1 MNPALVMLY
10 IIPLVLMA
18 YSLKRGDGTLRSG
31 ITRAFEQF
39 IILVPRLFVA
49 MIAAAFIVRLIPE
62 QVISNYLSDNS
73 PWIAILIGSL
83 TGLIIPAAP
92 VVVFSMA
99 ASFANAGASAAA
111 LVSFITAWT
120 IFAPHRVVIYEIP
133 LLGGSFVR
141 LRLLV
146 AFPLPLLAGA
156 LVVVGGNVIERLT

>member
-1 MNPALVMLY
+1 MSITLLILFV
-10 IIPLVLMA
+10 IPVLLIA
-18 YSLKRGDGTLRSG
+18 YSIQRADGSLGSG
-31 ITRAFEQF
+31 LTRAFEQF

-49 MIAAAFIVRLIPE
+49 MIAAAFIVKLIPE
-62 QVISNYLSDNS
+62 AVISDYLSDNS
-73 PWIAILIGSL
+73 PWVAIFIGTL

-99 ASFANAGASAAA
+99 ASFANAGASTAA
-111 LVSFITAWT
+111 LVAFITAWT
-120 IFAPHRVVIYEIP
+120 IFALHRVVIYEVP

-156 LVVVGGNVIERLT
+156 LVIVGGHLLDYIA

>member
-1 MNPALVMLY
+1 MNAALILLY
-10 IIPLVLMA
+10 VIPLVLVA
-18 YSLKRGDGTLRSG
+18 YSIKRADGTLYTG
-31 ITRAFEQF
+31 LTRALEQF

-49 MIAAAFIVRLIPE
+49 MIAAAFIVQLIPE
-62 QVISNYLSDNS
+62 QVISSYLSDNS
-73 PWIAILIGSL
+73 PWVAILIGSL

-99 ASFANAGASAAA
+99 ASFANAGASTAA

-120 IFAPHRVVIYEIP
+120 IFAPHRVVIYEVP